1 MKATPENV
9 EYCRALWHSLCPSI
23 SPPTE
28 DEVAHW
34 LGTYPMRYVVHAF
47 KVTIREHD
55 RLVKRGQA
63 GLQEDEAVTRCL
75 EIMQAEQEGFEAR
88 RAA

>member
-1 MKATPENV
+1 MKSSPENV
-9 EYCRALWHSLCPSI
+9 EYCRALWHSLCPTI

-28 DEVAHW
+28 AEVAQW
-34 LGTYPMRYVVHAF
+34 LGVYPMRYVVHAF

-55 RLVKRGQA
+55 RLTKRGQA

-75 EIMQAEQEGFEAR
+75 EIMQAELNGFEQR
-88 RAA
+88 RAS

>member
-1 MKATPENV
+1 MKASAENV

-34 LGTYPMRYVVHAF
+34 LGIYPMRYVVHAI
-47 KVTIREHD
+47 KITLREND
-55 RLVKRGQA
+55 RYVQRGQS
-63 GLQEDEAVTRCL
+63 GLQEDEAITRCL
-75 EIMQAEQEGFEAR
+75 EIMQSELDGFEQR